1 MNSMAS
7 AGPMANS
14 MFVVTPHNGY
24 PVVPGVMSQ
33 IPLYPS
39 NQPQVHL
46 IPGNPP
52 GQTPYVS
59 EQPARRVWKEGK
71 VLGALLILTGLI
83 HIGFGSIL
91 ATVLSGYY
99 IAISFYG
106 GFPFWGSICFILSG
120 SLSVSAETQPES
132 SCPLSGSVG
141 MNIVSAIS
149 SAVGIMLF
157 ITDISIA
164 AITFSH
170 SDSILTI
177 TSGVWNNLWLPV
189 AFGLRSKLLSQSP
202 GMAISCVLLVFCLLE
217 FCIACTA
224 SPFGCQLTCYP
235 RNNVSSESR
244 GRGTSVSRK
253 TPAKRMETGRVF
265 MFLPPSQDQGDSRV
279 YEDLRIHSDLLSPYC
294 VPPVAL
300 VFLGGMVFPNVY
312 TANKVVVP
320 EPENPPPEYSTQVP
334 GSK

>member
-33 IPLYPS
+33 IPRYPS

-59 EQPARRVWKEGK
+59 EQPARPVLKEGK
-71 VLGALLILTGLI
+71 VLGALQILIGLI

-99 IAISFYG
+99 IAISFYA
-106 GFPFWGSICFILSG
+106 GFPFWGSICFNLSG

-132 SCPLSGSVG
+132 SCPLSGSMG

-157 ITDISIA
+157 ITGISIA
-164 AITFSH
+164 AITFIYSN
-170 SDSILTI
+170 S
-177 TSGVWNNLWLPV
+177 LPYSW
-189 AFGLRSKLLSQSP
+189 GCP

-224 SPFGCQLTCYP
+224 SHFSCQLTCYQC
-235 RNNVSSESR
+235 NNVS
-244 GRGTSVSRK
+244 
-253 TPAKRMETGRVF
+253 
-265 MFLPPSQDQGDSRV
+265 
-279 YEDLRIHSDLLSPYC
+279 
-294 VPPVAL
+294 
-300 VFLGGMVFPNVY
+300 MVFPNVY

>member
-33 IPLYPS
+33 IPRYPS

-59 EQPARRVWKEGK
+59 EQPARPVLKEGK
-71 VLGALLILTGLI
+71 VLGALQILIGLI

-99 IAISFYG
+99 IAISFYA
-106 GFPFWGSICFILSG
+106 GFPFWGSICLSG
-120 SLSVSAETQPES
+120 SM
-132 SCPLSGSVG
+132 G

-149 SAVGIMLF
+149 SVVGIMLF
-157 ITDISIA
+157 ITGISIA

-170 SDSILTI
+170 SDSIFTI
-177 TSGVWNNLWLPV
+177 TSGVCPGTLQNSRLPAQYSCPPNLFL
-189 AFGLRSKLLSQSP
+189 FQSP

-224 SPFGCQLTCYP
+224 SHFGCQLTCYQC
-235 RNNVSSESR
+235 NNVSSEPSFSLLC
-244 GRGTSVSRK
+244 TS
-253 TPAKRMETGRVF
+253 
-265 MFLPPSQDQGDSRV
+265 
-279 YEDLRIHSDLLSPYC
+279 C
-294 VPPVAL
+294 AL
-300 VFLGGMVFPNVY
+300 VFLVGMVFPNVY